1 MTGPI
6 EVGASSV
13 LRTHAA
19 RKTFLVVR
27 GGRSPRR
34 WPGAVR
40 TERAGPSTPTFAV
53 RRGVGRAVPS
63 RKWNVQ
69 APSRGFSAT
78 SARWGGCDDDRGA
91 RRAADSRSARC
102 SLQAAGDLAVR
113 EQRRTRCERRRPRT
127 GDRREPNDLRGGRGA
142 VAASILPLR
151 PPLPPYGATH
161 RHINRSNGGIGKWGV
176 SAFAAGP
183 LTTRTTGSS

>member
-1 MTGPI
+1 MG
-6 EVGASSV
+6 VCSV
-13 LRTHAA
+13 LHTHAV

-53 RRGVGRAVPS
+53 RRGAGRVVPLQ
-63 RKWNVQ
+63 KLNVQ
-69 APSRGFSAT
+69 APSRGFSAM
-78 SARWGGCDDDRGA
+78 SARWGGCDDDRPA
-91 RRAADSRSARC
+91 RRAADSRSARRT
-102 SLQAAGDLAVR
+102 LQAGGRR
-113 EQRRTRCERRRPRT
+113 EVRRTRTERHRPRT

-151 PPLPPYGATH
+151 PPCPPNGATH
-161 RHINRSNGGIGKWGV
+161 RHISRSNGGIGKWGV
-176 SAFAAGP
+176 SAFAAEP
-183 LTTRTTGSS
+183 LTTRKTGSS

>member
-1 MTGPI
+1 MGVWSALP
-6 EVGASSV
+6 
-13 LRTHAA
+13 THAV

-34 WPGAVR
+34 CPGAVR
-40 TERAGPSTPTFAV
+40 TGGAGPSTRTFAV
-53 RRGVGRAVPS
+53 RRGVETAAPS
-63 RKWNVQ
+63 RRSNGQ
-69 APSRGFSAT
+69 AVRRGFSAT
-78 SARWGGCDDDRGA
+78 SARWGGCDDDHP
-91 RRAADSRSARC
+91 RRDSSSRSARC

-151 PPLPPYGATH
+151 PPLPPNGATH
-161 RHINRSNGGIGKWGV
+161 RHISRSNGGIGKWGV

-183 LTTRTTGSS
+183 LTTRKTGSS